1 MLLKNVPR
9 FLNVETFSEALVR
22 QHGQKKCQKKRKKK
36 YVDPACLGRHFIFG
50 DRVDEKKNPHA
61 RITFEKFW

>member
-22 QHGQKKCQKKRKKK
+22 QHGQKMSKKMSMAMDTFTFLHVRCAREL
-36 YVDPACLGRHFIFG
+36 Y
-50 DRVDEKKNPHA
+50 KN
-61 RITFEKFW
+61 ISI